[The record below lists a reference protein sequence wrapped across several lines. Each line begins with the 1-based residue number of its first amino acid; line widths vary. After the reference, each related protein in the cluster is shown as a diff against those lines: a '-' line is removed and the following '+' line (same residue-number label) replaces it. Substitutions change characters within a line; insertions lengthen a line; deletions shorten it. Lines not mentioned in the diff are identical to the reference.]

1 MKTYYVIEKY
11 FRSAVRKYDPSEG
24 NGNQRFHSLRQI
36 YLIHGDAEYKINIK
50 GLAVRFQ
57 LPDCRGDILSS

>member
-24 NGNQRFHSLRQI
+24 NGFPL
-36 YLIHGDAEYKINIK
+36 K
-50 GLAVRFQ
+50 
-57 LPDCRGDILSS
+57 